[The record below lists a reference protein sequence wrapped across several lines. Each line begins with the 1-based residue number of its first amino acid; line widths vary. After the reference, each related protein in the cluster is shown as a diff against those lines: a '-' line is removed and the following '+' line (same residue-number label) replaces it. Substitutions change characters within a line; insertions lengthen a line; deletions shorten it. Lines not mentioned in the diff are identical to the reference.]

1 MEENVG
7 DTESIVRIVLG
18 AVAGLLSLGLLAN
31 VVPSSIGLPMIAS
44 PILGVVAIAL
54 LATGY
59 TSKCQLYSALGINT
73 KE

>member
-7 DTESIVRIVLG
+7 DTDSIVRIALG
-18 AVAGLLSLGLLAN
+18 AVTGLVSLGILADLM
-31 VVPSSIGLPMIAS
+31 PSGMSLPEVAS

-54 LATGY
+54 LASGV
-59 TSKCQLYSALGINT
+59 TSKCGLYSALGINT